1 MKHAPKSLGDIKKE
15 RVPLADVN
23 KIHRERLSVLEKFA
37 VAVTKRVGTM
47 GFFIIIF
54 SWTASWIGWNILA
67 PVNLR
72 FDLFPA
78 FELWM
83 IISNIIQISLLPL
96 ILMGQNLMKRHDEV
110 RAEEDFK
117 LGVRTER
124 EIETILMH
132 LENQNEM
139 LLELLKQKKGVK
151 RAARGLANN
160 F

>member
-1 MKHAPKSLGDIKKE
+1 MKHTPKSLGDIKRE
-15 RVPLADVN
+15 RVPIIDTN
-23 KIHRERLSVLEKFA
+23 KLHRERLSALEKFA
-37 VAVTKRVGTM
+37 VTVTRRVGTI
-47 GFFIIIF
+47 GVFIIIF
-54 SWTASWIGWNILA
+54 SWTILWIGWNMFA
-67 PVNLR
+67 PANLR

-78 FELWM
+78 SELWM
-83 IISNIIQISLLPL
+83 IISNMIQISLLPL
-96 ILMGQNLMKRHDEV
+96 IMLGQNLMRRHDEV

-151 RAARGLANN
+151 RVVRSL
-160 F
+160 

>member
-1 MKHAPKSLGDIKKE
+1 MKHTPKSLGDIKRE
-15 RVPLADVN
+15 RVPIIDTN
-23 KIHRERLSVLEKFA
+23 KLHRERLSALEKFA
-37 VAVTKRVGTM
+37 VTVTRRVGTM

-54 SWTASWIGWNILA
+54 SWTILWIGWNMFA
-67 PVNLR
+67 PANLR

-78 FELWM
+78 SELWM
-83 IISNIIQISLLPL
+83 IISNMIQISLLPL
-96 ILMGQNLMKRHDEV
+96 IMLGQNLMRRHDEV

-151 RAARGLANN
+151 RVVRSL
-160 F
+160 

>member
-1 MKHAPKSLGDIKKE
+1 MKHIPKSLGDIKKE
-15 RVPLADVN
+15 RVPIVDVN

-37 VAVTKRVGTM
+37 VAVTKKVGTM

-54 SWTASWIGWNILA
+54 SWTVLWIGWNTFA
-67 PVNLR
+67 PAGLR

-83 IISNIIQISLLPL
+83 IISNVIQISLLPL
-96 ILMGQNLMKRHDEV
+96 ILMGQNLMKRHDEA
-110 RAEEDFK
+110 RAEADFK
-117 LGVRTER
+117 VNIKTER

-139 LLELLKQKKGVK
+139 LLELMKQKKRVT
-151 RAARGLANN
+151 RSM
-160 F
+160 